1 MKYADALLK
10 FWSIN
15 KKENLGSSA
24 AGLYA
29 YLVYRWFEN
38 KCEGFTLSD
47 SELKK
52 DLSLSFNTIRVLR
65 QKLKAHK
72 LIQYESKI
80 GVPGYYNLLKDSLI
94 TESTINSRKRT
105 NERKIKTLNPSENS
119 SVKKIRRS
127 NSKIEKEVSTVSQRN
142 DNTNTNKTPLI
153 GIEIP
158 TYDEFLLF
166 AKTLKN
172 YVADADSSIKKQYN
186 IWVDN
191 GWNNTYNNKPIT
203 DWKALLTNILQ
214 FLIDENLN
222 EDITLPRITNPKIVN
237 NE

>member
-29 YLVYRWFEN
+29 YLVYRWFDN

-47 SELKK
+47 SEIRK
-52 DLSLSFNTIRVLR
+52 DLSLSLNTIRVLR

-80 GVPGYYNLLKDSLI
+80 GVPGYYKLLNDSLI
-94 TESTINSRKRT
+94 EESTIHSRKRS
-105 NERKIKTLNPSENS
+105 NERKIKTLKPIEKS
-119 SVKKIRRS
+119 SVKKIKRS
-127 NSKIEKEVSTVSQRN
+127 NSKKEIEVSTVPQEN
-142 DNTNTNKTPLI
+142 DNTSKTPVT

-172 YVADADSSIKKQYN
+172 YVAEADSSIEKQYN
-186 IWVDN
+186 SWADN
-191 GWNNTYNNKPIT
+191 KWNNTYNNKPIT
-203 DWKALLTNILQ
+203 DWKALLTNTLQ
-214 FLIDENLN
+214 FLIDGNL
-222 EDITLPRITNPKIVN
+222 DKDLTLPRITNPKIVN